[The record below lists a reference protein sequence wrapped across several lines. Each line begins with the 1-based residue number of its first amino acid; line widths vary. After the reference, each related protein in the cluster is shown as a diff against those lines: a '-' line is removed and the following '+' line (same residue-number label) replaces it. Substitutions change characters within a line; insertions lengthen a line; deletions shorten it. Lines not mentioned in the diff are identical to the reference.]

1 MERSQ
6 GTRATA
12 LTVLFAAV
20 VATSCTNP
28 FAPALRGDAGTIWSD
43 AQTVGG
49 LLENFVTAYELEDS
63 LRYSELLDESFQFRY
78 FDLDL
83 QRHDGWFRETDLRAT
98 ARLFRAYDRISLIWA
113 GIPSETLELATSDS
127 LIEFRAQYQ
136 LVLDNLSPLIGFAR
150 FTVMKPADDRFRVLF
165 WQEEF

>member
-6 GTRATA
+6 SARAAA
-12 LTVLFAAV
+12 LALLVWFAAGC
-20 VATSCTNP
+20 SNP

-43 AQTVGG
+43 AQEVGG
-49 LLENFVTAYELEDS
+49 LLENFVTAYELKDS
-63 LRYSELLDESFQFRY
+63 LRYAELLDESFQFSY
-78 FDLDL
+78 FDLEL
-83 QRHDGWFRETDLRAT
+83 QRQDGWFRESDLRST
-98 ARLFRAYDRISLIWA
+98 ARLFRAYDRISLIWS
-113 GIPSETLELATSDS
+113 GIPTETLGLSTPDS

-150 FTVMKPADDRFRVLF
+150 FTVMKPADDRFRVLV

>member
-6 GTRATA
+6 SAAAIA
-12 LTVLFAAV
+12 LSALLCLI
-20 VATSCTNP
+20 TSCANP

-49 LLENFVTAYELEDS
+49 LLENFVTAYELKDS
-63 LRYSELLDESFQFRY
+63 LRYAELLDETFQFSY

-83 QRHDGWFRETDLRAT
+83 QRQDGWFRETDLRST

-113 GIPSETLELATSDS
+113 GIPTETLALSTSDS

-136 LVLDNLSPLIGFAR
+136 LVLDNLSPLLGFAR
-150 FTVMKPADDRFRVLF
+150 FTVIKPTDNRFRVLF
-165 WQEEF
+165 WQDEF